1 MIDFIIIIG
10 LLIIG
15 GLTIAYF
22 GMDVEVDRI
31 DDLDKVLE
39 NKKRK

>member
-10 LLIIG
+10 LLLIA

-22 GMDVEVDRI
+22 GMDVEVDKI